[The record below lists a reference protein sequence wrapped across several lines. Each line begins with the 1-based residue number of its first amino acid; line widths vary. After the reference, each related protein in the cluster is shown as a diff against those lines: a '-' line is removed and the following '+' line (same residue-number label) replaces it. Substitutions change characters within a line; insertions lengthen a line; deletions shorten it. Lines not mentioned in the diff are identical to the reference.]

1 MNEEL
6 PTSVRAA
13 SGHPRRR
20 SRQSIPIL
28 MTALTAGLLLALP
41 ASGNGLGSGSGDL
54 DAMERQLEAM
64 ERMLQEQRREIEA
77 LRQEQATQREEQE
90 SQRAALERVPERVIE
105 SGSDAVKLSIS
116 GQINRGL
123 MIVDDGDDTRLF
135 NIDNNASSSRIRAIG
150 EARPSP
156 GVLIGSA
163 LEVEFR
169 VNNSFTVSQFDRR
182 STDTSAFRNRR
193 VEVYAENESLGRLW
207 LGMGWTATEAVS
219 EQDLSGT
226 AVAGYSDPRVM
237 GGGMFFRD
245 KDTGELSDIRMNQ
258 VADNMDGFGRDTRVR
273 YDTPRFGGL
282 QLRTSVVNDGAVDVA
297 LNYSSKL
304 GPANL
309 SAMVGWANFSERST
323 GAAEFDD
330 LVAGSASVLLD
341 EGPLKGL
348 NATIAAA
355 RMDRIG
361 PGSNAEFHY
370 AKLGYQ
376 GDFFRSG
383 KTALSIDFHQ
393 TDDRLQS
400 GDRLRAYGF
409 QAVHTIDNW
418 GTDLYLNVRNHE
430 FDRPGRDF
438 DDLTIGMAGARVR
451 F

>member
-1 MNEEL
+1 MNKAIAI
-6 PTSVRAA
+6 PA
-13 SGHPRRR
+13 SIDHDRPGRRIRPRSPLR
-20 SRQSIPIL
+20 L
-28 MTALTAGLLLALP
+28 TALALGLMLALP
-41 ASGNGLGSGSGDL
+41 ASGNGHGSGDL
-54 DAMERQLEAM
+54 DAMERQLQAM

-77 LRQEQATQREEQE
+77 LRREQAAQRDEQ
-90 SQRAALERVPERVIE
+90 AALRTATERAPDRAIQ
-105 SGSDAVKLSIS
+105 SGSDTVKLSIS

-150 EARPSP
+150 EARPAP
-156 GVLIGSA
+156 GVIIGSA

-193 VEVYAENESLGRLW
+193 VEVFAERENLGRLW
-207 LGMGWTATEAVS
+207 LGMGWTATEFVS

-226 AVAGYSDPRVM
+226 ALAGYSDPRVM

-245 KDTGELSDIRMNQ
+245 SDTGELSDIRMNQ
-258 VADNMDGFGRDTRVR
+258 VADNMDGFGRDTRIR

-297 LNYSSKL
+297 LNYSAKL
-304 GPANL
+304 GPANVA
-309 SAMVGWANFSERST
+309 AMVGWANFSERSL
-323 GAAEFDD
+323 GAATFDD
-330 LVAGSASVLLD
+330 LIAGSASVLLED
-341 EGPLKGL
+341 GPLKGL

-361 PGSNAEFHY
+361 DGSDPEFRY
-370 AKLGYQ
+370 IKLGYQ

-383 KTALSIDFHQ
+383 KTALSVDFHQ
-393 TDDRLQS
+393 TDDLRQS

-430 FDRPGRDF
+430 FDRSGRNF
-438 DDLTIGMAGARVR
+438 DDLTIGMVGARVR